1 MRSIW
6 PLLLLFMIG
15 CSSVGDLNVP
25 NAGVFYKRDLEMEI
39 NGLDIDGVYVAPYAK
54 KYEIEGKSKHTIELL
69 KIFSCHREYTAEKVG
84 RSFEY
89 DFYPRELEL
98 DGPCSL
104 EIAGF
109 DENGQH
115 TWAFIEFYRGEKLQ
129 ATIDCNGY
137 TMRKTGVSI
146 CQARE
151 GLRQRIKF
159 DEAVKMKM
167 ASSSTCQTPFT
178 EDGGIT
184 WQYTISPK
192 RCLYVYYKDRSNI
205 HRHITLGYEDILLRK
220 I

>member
-1 MRSIW
+1 MRIHS
-6 PLLLLFMIG
+6 
-15 CSSVGDLNVP
+15 
-25 NAGVFYKRDLEMEI
+25 
-39 NGLDIDGVYVAPYAK
+39 
-54 KYEIEGKSKHTIELL
+54 
-69 KIFSCHREYTAEKVG
+69 
-84 RSFEY
+84 
-89 DFYPRELEL
+89 
-98 DGPCSL
+98 
-104 EIAGF
+104 
-109 DENGQH
+109 
-115 TWAFIEFYRGEKLQ
+115 
-129 ATIDCNGY
+129 
-137 TMRKTGVSI
+137 MRKTGVSI